1 MGSQGEVE
9 DEHPAFQLTHKD
21 HENLAR
27 KDEDFKPHTWTNLRD
42 IIGIIITLSSL
53 FAIKLTRSKANND
66 LESLR
71 RWPSDLKRYL
81 HWSKQTK
88 QAYGT
93 ITNYI
98 CQERLQWQ
106 PLPTSYPDEGP
117 IFHVENPVPFADPR
131 DYKIMYN
138 DWPYGMTPD
147 ITHIVVWLK
156 TRFDVEPTV
165 GDLLPEARTLIED
178 FVKQTFNDRLEEEDG
193 GVGDRVMWFRN
204 WTGLQSVRGMD
215 HIHVLVRGVPQEIMD
230 EWTGGRTTL
239 P

>member
-1 MGSQGEVE
+1 MDRQELSD
-9 DEHPAFQLTHKD
+9 DELPAFDLTDKD
-21 HENLAR
+21 RENLAR
-27 KDEDFKPHTWTNLRD
+27 KDEDYQPHTWENLKQ
-42 IIGIIITLSSL
+42 IL
-53 FAIKLTRSKANND
+53 AIND

-81 HWSKQTK
+81 QWTKETK

-98 CQERLQWQ
+98 CQERLHWE
-106 PLPTSYPDEGP
+106 PLPSTSPNEGP
-117 IFHVENPVPFADPR
+117 IFHVENPIPFADPR

-147 ITHIVVWLK
+147 ITHVVVWMK
-156 TRFDVEPTV
+156 TRFDVEPNV
-165 GDLLPEARTLIED
+165 GDLLPRSRQLIQD
-178 FVKQTFNDRLEEEDG
+178 FVRRTFIDRLERHG
-193 GVGDRVMWFRN
+193 GAGDWIMWFRN

-215 HIHVLVRGVPQEIMD
+215 HIHILVRNVPRDIMD
-230 EWTGGRTTL
+230 EWTGGWTPL

>member
-1 MGSQGEVE
+1 MESQE
-9 DEHPAFQLTHKD
+9 DLDDDPPAFDLTDKD
-21 HENLAR
+21 RENLAR
-27 KDEDFKPHTWTNLRD
+27 KDEDFKPHTWTNLKH
-42 IIGIIITLSSL
+42 II
-53 FAIKLTRSKANND
+53 ANND

-81 HWSKQTK
+81 KWTKQTK

-98 CQERLQWQ
+98 CQERLQWR
-106 PLPTSYPDEGP
+106 PLPTSNPDEGP
-117 IFHVENPVPFADPR
+117 IFDVENTVPFANPR
-131 DYKIMYN
+131 DYRIMYN
-138 DWPYGMTPD
+138 DWPYGMTPG

-165 GDLLPEARTLIED
+165 GDLLPQSRQSIED
-178 FVKQTFNDRLEEEDG
+178 FVQHTFIDKLEQHG
-193 GVGDRVMWFRN
+193 GAGDRVMWFRN

-215 HIHVLVRGVPQEIMD
+215 HIHVLVCDVPQEIMD
-230 EWTGGRTTL
+230 EWTGGRTAL

>member
-1 MGSQGEVE
+1 MGSQGGLE
-9 DEHPAFQLTHKD
+9 DETPAFDLTDKD
-21 HENLAR
+21 RENLAR
-27 KDEDFKPHTWTNLRD
+27 KDEDFKPHTWTNLRH
-42 IIGIIITLSSL
+42 II
-53 FAIKLTRSKANND
+53 ANND

-81 HWSKQTK
+81 KWSKQTK
-88 QAYGT
+88 EAYGT

-106 PLPTSYPDEGP
+106 PLPTSDPGEGP
-117 IFHVENPVPFADPR
+117 VFHVENPVPFVDPR
-131 DYKIMYN
+131 DYKILYN

-165 GDLLPEARTLIED
+165 GDLLPESRQLIES
-178 FVKQTFNDRLEEEDG
+178 FVRQTFNDRLDQQDG
-193 GVGDRVMWFRN
+193 AGDRVMWFRN

-215 HIHVLVRGVPQEIMD
+215 HIHVLVRDVPREIMD
-230 EWTGGRTTL
+230 EWTGERKTL